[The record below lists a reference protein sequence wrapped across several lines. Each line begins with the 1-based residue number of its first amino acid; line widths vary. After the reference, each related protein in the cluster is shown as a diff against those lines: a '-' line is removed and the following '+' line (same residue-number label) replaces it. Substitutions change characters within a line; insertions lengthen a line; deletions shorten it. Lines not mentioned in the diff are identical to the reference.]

1 MLDAGLYLAELNPQF
16 ADAVANW
23 LIPWCAYLGLSGQ
36 IVSGYRDNA
45 EQDRLYRLGRS
56 QFQYASRTRMRGAQG
71 TVTDAPAG
79 YSAHNYGLA
88 IDVEGP
94 DQAQILE
101 VARQL
106 GFGLV
111 SWDPAHVEHPQF
123 ATFLKQ
129 LPPLS

>member
-1 MLDAGLYLAELNPQF
+1 MLSAGLYLGGLNDQF
-16 ADAVANW
+16 SDAVRNW
-23 LIPWCAYLGLSGQ
+23 LIPWCDYLGLAGQ

-56 QFQYASRTRMRGAQG
+56 PYQYSARTKLHGAQG
-71 TVTDAPAG
+71 SVTDAPAG

-94 DQAQILE
+94 DQSQILE

-111 SWDPAHVEHPQF
+111 SWDPAHIEHPQF
-123 ATFLKQ
+123 AAFLRQ
-129 LPPLS
+129 LP